1 MSIVSL
7 DQCNSSF
14 SLPNPQLCG
23 SHTHTH
29 HFPSL
34 ISGTYFDCY
43 YHVDDDALCDKGV
56 CGPSS
61 FSMQLITQ
69 KQANC
74 HYWLLGSIII
84 SYFSNPS
91 TWRAPKLWQW
101 GAPHWLVGSH
111 EIFFRVLLPN
121 GSWIHSHFTHV
132 SSFVGCSSCM
142 NRMGDACS

>member
-1 MSIVSL
+1 MFHWTSATPLSAS
-7 DQCNSSF
+7 QF
-14 SLPNPQLCG
+14 PNFVGP
-23 SHTHTH
+23 THTH

-101 GAPHWLVGSH
+101 GAPHWLVGTH
-111 EIFFRVLLPN
+111 EIFSGYTPCPMVHGSTPILLMSPPLLVVLVA
-121 GSWIHSHFTHV
+121 WIEWEMLVH
-132 SSFVGCSSCM
+132 
-142 NRMGDACS
+142 R